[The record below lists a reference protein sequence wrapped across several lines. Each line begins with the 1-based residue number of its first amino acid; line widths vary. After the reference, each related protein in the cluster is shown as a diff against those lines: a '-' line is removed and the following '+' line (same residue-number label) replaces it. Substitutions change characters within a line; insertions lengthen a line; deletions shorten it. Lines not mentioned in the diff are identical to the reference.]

1 MMVICGATGMLIH
14 CWWECKLVPAATL
27 EDSLAASYKIKHT
40 LTMWFSNYAVWYL
53 LKWVE
58 ILCSHENLQVI
69 IYSSFIHN
77 YSKLEATK
85 VYFRRWMDKQII
97 VHSYN
102 EILFGDKTK
111 WAIRKDKKR
120 HGRNLNAFFLVKEAS
135 LKLLHMIPTVQ
146 HSGKVTIWKGIPSPW
161 RCCMMVFQTT
171 VPANVPGDSI
181 NYWTH
186 E

>member
-1 MMVICGATGMLIH
+1 MEG
-14 CWWECKLVPAATL
+14 
-27 EDSLAASYKIKHT
+27 SLAVSYKAKHS
-40 LTMWFSNYAVWYL
+40 LTMWFNTCAPKYWP
-53 LKWVE
+53 KWVE